1 MPLGTRV
8 DQEGD
13 IVLAVI
19 MAGGFG
25 QRFWPRSRRERP
37 KQLIDLTGKGSMIS
51 LTVDR
56 MGALC
61 SPEEIFI
68 VTISSQI
75 DAIEGEVGGRI
86 PRENIVGEP
95 VGRNT
100 APSIGLAAVVLE
112 RRFGDTPFMVL
123 PADHFIADEDAFGK
137 AARAAER
144 YVKAHDCLLTFGIR
158 PSRPETGY
166 GYIHAGRPLD
176 NNDGVMLFEADSF
189 HEKPS
194 LEKAQS
200 FIEAGTYFWN
210 SGMFFWR
217 TSVIRR
223 AIAGYLPELED
234 VLGRIDQRLGTEPL
248 DDALKSLYSRAPSI
262 SIDYGVMEKAEN
274 VVVLKGDFYWNDVG
288 SWESVREMY
297 PKDSNGNV
305 LVGDHVVMDSS
316 ENTVFSPERLVGL
329 VGVNDIVVV
338 DGGDAILVCKRD
350 RVQQVRDIVET
361 LKKSSKE
368 HLI

>member
-1 MPLGTRV
+1 M
-8 DQEGD
+8 
-13 IVLAVI
+13 LAVI

-68 VTISSQI
+68 VTISAQI
-75 DAIEGEVGGRI
+75 DDIAREVGGRV
-86 PRENIVGEP
+86 PRENIIGEP

-100 APSIGLAAVVLE
+100 APSVGLAAVVVE
-112 RRFGDTPFMVL
+112 RRFGDAPFMVL
-123 PADHFIADEDAFGK
+123 PADHFIADDGVFGT

-144 YVKAHDCLLTFGIR
+144 YVGTHDCLLTFGIKPAR
-158 PSRPETGY
+158 AETGY
-166 GYIHAGRPLD
+166 GYIHAGRTLD
-176 NNDGVMLFEADSF
+176 DSGGVMLFEAVSF

-194 LEKAQS
+194 LAKATS
-200 FIEAGTYFWN
+200 FIEEGTYFWN

-217 TSVIRR
+217 PSVIRR
-223 AIAGYLPELED
+223 AIAEHLPELED
-234 VLGRIDQRLGTEPL
+234 VLVGIEGRLGTEPL
-248 DDALKSLYSRAPSI
+248 DNALKSLYSRAPSI

-274 VVVLKGDFYWNDVG
+274 VVVLRGDFYWNDVG

-297 PKDSNGNV
+297 PEDSNGNV
-305 LVGDHVVMDSS
+305 LVGDHVVVDSS
-316 ENTVFSPERLVGL
+316 GNTVFSPERMVGL

-350 RVQQVRDIVET
+350 RVQQVREVVES
-361 LKKSSKE
+361 LKRNGKE